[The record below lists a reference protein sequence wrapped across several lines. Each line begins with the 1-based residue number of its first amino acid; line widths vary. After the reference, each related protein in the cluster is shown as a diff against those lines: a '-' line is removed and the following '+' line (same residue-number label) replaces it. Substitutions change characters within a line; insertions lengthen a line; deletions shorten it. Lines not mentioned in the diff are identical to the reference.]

1 MTTNEARAALV
12 AQSPIT
18 AEIEA
23 WSSEQLP
30 TVKPP
35 RLFERPAAEI
45 LADLSKPVA
54 PQHLK
59 TKSKGGAKLSYI
71 PWYYA
76 IRYLDYFAPN
86 WSSEVRSVHCFGN
99 RLVVVVR
106 LSIPCAE
113 GWIWREATGTEEEPD
128 EGEKMYGDPSSNAE
142 AMALKRAAAKFGL
155 GLSLYDKR

>member
-1 MTTNEARAALV
+1 MTTIEARAALA
-12 AQSPIT
+12 AQSPIA

-23 WSSEQLP
+23 WSAEQLP

-35 RLFERPAAEI
+35 RPALRPAAEI
-45 LADLSKPVA
+45 LADLSKPIA

-59 TKSKGGAKLSYI
+59 TKAKGGSKLSFI
-71 PWYYA
+71 PWFHA
-76 IRYLDYFAPN
+76 IRYLDFFAPGWCSEIRAIH
-86 WSSEVRSVHCFGN
+86 WSMDRII
-99 RLVVVVR
+99 VVVR
-106 LSIPCAE
+106 LLIPTAE